1 MKIENFYTW
10 LYQDIESKSSELVH
24 WQLFAKKD
32 IEKGNLSGLNIL
44 EIWVWPNGL
53 VFTLKNK
60 YKNNNNY
67 YWLDLSEVVLNK
79 MEKFDIIWIKTNL
92 WEEKIPFEDDFFDII
107 IFNEVIEHIFDCQNA
122 LDEIYRILKKWWKL
136 FITTHNTFNIFMRL
150 RFLLGLF
157 PSPNLDVSDASM
169 WEHIRMFNYK
179 LFKTLLFRAWFKNEN
194 LENKSYFILWKL
206 SFYTR
211 FLTGLLS
218 RHLYFICKK

>member
-1 MKIENFYTW
+1 MKLENFYTW
-10 LYQDIESKSSELVH
+10 LYQDIESKSFELVH
-24 WQLFAKKD
+24 WQDFTRKD
-32 IEKGNLSGLNIL
+32 LEKENLENKRIL
-44 EIWVWPNGL
+44 EIWVWPNWL
-53 VFTLKNK
+53 IFFLSKK
-60 YKNNNNY
+60 YKSNTY
-67 YWLDLSEVVLNK
+67 YWLDLSEAVLDK
-79 MEKFDIIWIKTNL
+79 MGKLDIIWIKSNL

-136 FITTHNTFNIFMRL
+136 YISTHNTFNIFMRL
-150 RFLLGLF
+150 RFAFWIF
-157 PSPNLDVSDASM
+157 PSPNLDVSDSSM

-179 LFKTLLFRAWFKNEN
+179 LLKTLLFRAWFKNEN

-211 FLTGLLS
+211 FLTSLLS